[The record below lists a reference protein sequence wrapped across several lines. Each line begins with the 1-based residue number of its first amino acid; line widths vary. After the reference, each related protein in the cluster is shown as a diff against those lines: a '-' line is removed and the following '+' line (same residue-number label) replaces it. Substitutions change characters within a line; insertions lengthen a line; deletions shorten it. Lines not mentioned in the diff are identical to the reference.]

1 MNTFKM
7 LQNTCENYSS
17 NLKLFRLRLKDQK
30 SNALIS
36 IEYKIKWLEGGIC
49 KMIRTD
55 LFWVGLFYFIFGGI
69 EPHPNICVR
78 LRIIGEQQDS
88 RNWESGK

>member
-17 NLKLFRLRLKDQK
+17 NLKLFRLTLKDQK

-36 IEYKIKWLEGGIC
+36 IKYKIKWLEGGIC

-55 LFWVGLFYFIFGGI
+55 LFGVGLFIYFFWKRAT
-69 EPHPNICVR
+69 PKHMC
-78 LRIIGEQQDS
+78 
-88 RNWESGK
+88 